1 MLSFIRAIWVI
12 LMVFYYYVFIKDY
25 RQVKAEG
32 QLDEVS
38 VLKIDIVGFITN
50 FFDTIGTGYFALPLD
65 ILRRC

>member
-12 LMVFYYYVFIKDY
+12 LMVFYYCVFIKYY

-38 VLKIDIVGFITN
+38 VLKIGIVGFITN